1 MTATVTIKLTDEAQG
16 ILRSI
21 KGMTEGMS
29 RAVARGMDQANQLA
43 VARIQRDH
51 LTGKGPFPVS
61 EHRLG
66 VRTHRLRG
74 SINASRAQVTGNQV
88 SSAIGSNVIYAAIH
102 EFGGVI
108 HKDARNGS
116 VRLRVDRHGALFR
129 QPGFAHLA
137 IFARPQHKA
146 REVKT
151 KIKAHD
157 IIMPERAPVR
167 TGIAESAADYTREI
181 SAAIVNTWHSQA

>member
-1 MTATVTIKLTDEAQG
+1 MSATVTIKLTDEAQG

-29 RAVARGMDQANQLA
+29 RAVARGMDQANQIA
-43 VARIQRDH
+43 KTRIENQH

-61 EHRLG
+61 QHKLG
-66 VRTHRLRG
+66 VKSGLLRK
-74 SINASRAQVTGNQV
+74 STWANKARVNGNTI

-108 HKDARNGS
+108 HKDAKSGS

-157 IIMPERAPVR
+157 ITMPERAPFR

-181 SAAIVNTWHSQA
+181 SAAIVNTWHSRA